1 MFVLHWFIMEGRV
14 MEIIKKKDVEKEERK
29 TQHSAKGGSEEGQT
43 VDRWPSEEQVNQNGG

>member
-1 MFVLHWFIMEGRV
+1 
-14 MEIIKKKDVEKEERK
+14 MEIIKKKDVEKEGRK